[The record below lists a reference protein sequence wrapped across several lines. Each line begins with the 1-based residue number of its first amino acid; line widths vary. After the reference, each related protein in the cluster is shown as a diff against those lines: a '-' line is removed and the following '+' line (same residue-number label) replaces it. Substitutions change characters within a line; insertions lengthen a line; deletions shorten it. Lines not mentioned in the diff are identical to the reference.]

1 MRPTRWT
8 VLLAAAVLAA
18 ALGYVLTRVAYL
30 SLSPL
35 PALAP
40 AALAV
45 AAAAAVITAR
55 EVRAR
60 LAGRPRTKP
69 ILPMAVARTAALAKA
84 SSLGGALAAGGYA
97 GVLGH
102 AITET
107 DRLVAARR
115 DSVVAGLSVLAAV
128 GLVLAALLLERAC
141 RTPTVPGGPESRQ
154 P

>member
-1 MRPTRWT
+1 MRPTRWP
-8 VLLAAAVLAA
+8 VLLAAAAVAA
-18 ALGYVLTRVAYL
+18 ALGYLLTRVAYL

-35 PALAP
+35 PVLAP
-40 AALAV
+40 AALTL
-45 AAAAAVITAR
+45 AAAAALITAR

-60 LAGRPRTKP
+60 LAGSPRTKP

-102 AITET
+102 AVTEV
-107 DRLVAARR
+107 DRLAAARR
-115 DSVVAGLSVLAAV
+115 DSIVAGLSVLAAL
-128 GLVLAALLLERAC
+128 GLVAAALLLERSC
-141 RTPTVPGGPESRQ
+141 RTPTVPGDPESRR